1 MDVSNLGFWT
11 KISFLAM
18 NDDKNLN
25 SWTTLG
31 SETKYET
38 PWIKVTEFD
47 VLNPAGKPG
56 IYGVVSFKNLA
67 IGILPLDEHKNTWL
81 VGQWRYPL
89 KQYSWEIPEG
99 GGPIGI
105 DPLVSAKRELKEET
119 GLIAD
124 NYRELCRMHTSNS
137 VCDEICHIFL
147 ATGLLQSE
155 AEPEDSEDLVI
166 KKIPF
171 EEAYRMVMN
180 GEITDS
186 LSMVAILKTKI
197 LIDNG
202 EI

>member
-1 MDVSNLGFWT
+1 
-11 KISFLAM
+11 M